1 MAARRFTPEQITLLR
16 DELTRLARELAP
28 TTVRSLYYQAVLSAR
43 LDFIT
48 KDTNGSKSNYT
59 AVQSRVL
66 DLRQEGLTNWESV
79 IDSSRTDY
87 SYRRWIAPAG
97 FAEIAPHYYRLDLW
111 SDQPTRP
118 IVLVEKHGQVPV
130 YLSHA
135 QRFGVDVWTC
145 KGYGSSGH
153 LRPIREYLNNV
164 QRVKVLVGA
173 DFDPSGCARP
183 TQLPEASLL
192 RIRHPIGHGAIERR

>member
-1 MAARRFTPEQITLLR
+1 MGSTAGGGVMAARRFTPEQITLLR

-87 SYRRWIAPAG
+87 SLDRWVAPAG
-97 FAEIAPHYYRLDLW
+97 FA
-111 SDQPTRP
+111 
-118 IVLVEKHGQVPV
+118 
-130 YLSHA
+130 
-135 QRFGVDVWTC
+135 
-145 KGYGSSGH
+145 
-153 LRPIREYLNNV
+153 
-164 QRVKVLVGA
+164 
-173 DFDPSGCARP
+173 
-183 TQLPEASLL
+183 
-192 RIRHPIGHGAIERR
+192 